1 MVKLV
6 CITQI
11 VQIKV
16 FSNHDFLK
24 KGWATKGM
32 GGGGVIGILKN
43 LLTNTETTTGD

>member
-1 MVKLV
+1 M

-16 FSNHDFLK
+16 FSNHYFLK

-32 GGGGVIGILKN
+32 GGGVIGILKN
-43 LLTNTETTTGD
+43 LLTNTETTTGA